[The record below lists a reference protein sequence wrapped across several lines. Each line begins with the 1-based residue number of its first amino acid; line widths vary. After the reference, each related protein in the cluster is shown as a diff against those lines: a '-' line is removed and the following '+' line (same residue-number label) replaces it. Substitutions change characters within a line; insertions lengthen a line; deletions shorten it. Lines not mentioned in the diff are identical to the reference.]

1 MFVKSLVQQGYVLTD
16 ASKHILTVI
25 LLGFRVFMLIIKINL
40 CQLQKEIL
48 DLIFTSINQDLTS
61 LKKIELHRCE
71 TARIRRESR
80 LQQ

>member
-1 MFVKSLVQQGYVLTD
+1 MEQGPVLTD

-25 LLGFRVFMLIIKINL
+25 LLGFRVLLLIIKINL
-40 CQLQKEIL
+40 PQLQKEML
-48 DLIFTSINQDLTS
+48 DLIFTSINQELTS

-71 TARIRRESR
+71 TVRIRRESH